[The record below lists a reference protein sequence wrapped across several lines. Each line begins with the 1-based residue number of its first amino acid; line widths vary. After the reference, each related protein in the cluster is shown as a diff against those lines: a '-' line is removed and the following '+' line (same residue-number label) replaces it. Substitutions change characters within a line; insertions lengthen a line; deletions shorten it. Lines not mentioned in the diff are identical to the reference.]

1 MEYEEKILG
10 ARNLLTE
17 VQHREL
23 ARSGKLIDKRRYKW
37 IMTQEVF
44 NGIVEVFSRI
54 NNINTLQY
62 GELWGIAIEI
72 RENMP
77 FNTIGLIEVQ

>member
-10 ARNLLTE
+10 ARKLLTE
-17 VQHREL
+17 VQHRALES
-23 ARSGKLIDKRRYKW
+23 SGKLIDKRRYKW

-62 GELWGIAIEI
+62 GELWGIKIEI
-72 RENMP
+72 REKMP
-77 FNTIGLIEVQ
+77 FNTIGLIEAE

>member
-10 ARNLLTE
+10 ARKLLTE
-17 VQHREL
+17 VQHRALES
-23 ARSGKLIDKRRYKW
+23 SGKLIDKRRYKW

-62 GELWGIAIEI
+62 GELWGIKIEI
-72 RENMP
+72 REKMP
-77 FNTIGLIEVQ
+77 FNTIGLIEVE

>member
-10 ARNLLTE
+10 ARKLLTE
-17 VQHREL
+17 VQNRALES
-23 ARSGKLIDKRRYKW
+23 SGKLIDKRRYKW

-62 GELWGIAIEI
+62 GELWGIKIEI
-72 RENMP
+72 QEKMP

>member
-10 ARNLLTE
+10 ARKLLTE
-17 VQHREL
+17 VQSRALES
-23 ARSGKLIDKRRYKW
+23 SGKLIDKRRYKW

-44 NGIVEVFSRI
+44 NGIVEVFSRT

-62 GELWGIAIEI
+62 GELWGIKIEI
-72 RENMP
+72 QEKMP

>member
-10 ARNLLTE
+10 ARKLLTE
-17 VQHREL
+17 VQNRALES
-23 ARSGKLIDKRRYKW
+23 SGKLIDKRRYKW

-44 NGIVEVFSRI
+44 NGIVEVFSMI

-62 GELWGIAIEI
+62 GELWGIKIEI
-72 RENMP
+72 REKNA
-77 FNTIGLIEVQ
+77 V